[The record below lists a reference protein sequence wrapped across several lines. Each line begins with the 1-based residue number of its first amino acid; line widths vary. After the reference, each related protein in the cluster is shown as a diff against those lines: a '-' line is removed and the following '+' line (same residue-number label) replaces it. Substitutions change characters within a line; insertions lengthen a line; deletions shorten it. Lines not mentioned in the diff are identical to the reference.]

1 MKKQLKYVIVGGLIL
16 ILFLYHLCFI
26 LHPPKSGSSSGGTG
40 GRLNTGNRIKRL
52 PGCIMIG
59 VRKGGTRAL
68 LDMLNLHSSIRAANF
83 EVHFFDNDT
92 NYHKGLNWYRY
103 VRTKKISKY
112 FSEFV
117 FLFLKVICFKIFQK

>member
-26 LHPPKSGSSSGGTG
+26 LHPPKSGSSSGPG
-40 GRLNTGNRIKRL
+40 GRNTGNRIKRL

-103 VRTKKISKY
+103 VHTKKISNIFLNL
-112 FSEFV
+112 FS
-117 FLFLKVICFKIFQK
+117 CF